1 MINDLLLALVNFL
14 TSLLTGI
21 TGLGGGSILVGL
33 LPLFLP
39 AAAIVPVHAAG
50 QLASNASRAWFGRDS
65 LDWRYVTPY
74 VVGSLCGIAVFWL
87 LVRFIDLEW
96 VPLFIAVYIL
106 LIVWVKPIK
115 RWLENRQNFFVIG
128 FIQMGIGMFVGSPGP
143 LHVPPLIQKYDNMN
157 TAISTASV
165 MMTFFHVLKI
175 IAYMVPGFHFLDY
188 WQVIV
193 MMSISAVIGSWLG
206 TILRHKM
213 PIPWLTAAMPWILTA
228 VALQVLVRFVWS
240 ELG

>member
-143 LHVPPLIQKYDNMN
+143 LHVPPLIQKYDDMN

-175 IAYMVPGFHFLDY
+175 IAYMVLGFHFLDY

-213 PIPWLTAAMPWILTA
+213 PMPWLTAAMPWILTA

-240 ELG
+240 ELD